1 MLPSRGVPSRINPA
15 FALRQNSKVIMHI
28 SISILLSILHY
39 TRVSHALDDVDD
51 NADLIASLGLE
62 SSTLPRLAPIGSCGL
77 YVTYLRAGVVG
88 GASTVFA
95 SRAGASRNLSLW
107 PFGSKQQ
114 QPPSETPAAAAE
126 TSLEPEPSVA
136 ATTISPNASSPAG
149 QPISQDAA
157 ASASSH
163 STDPFSQFGNPIDP
177 SLDSLDLTPSILDIP
192 ERIGY
197 LKELGLEFGPGPTA
211 ACEWLLEH
219 VYVYTGL
226 PWWGALA
233 AAATLWRVILFVP
246 TLRASKS
253 SAQMQEMQK
262 SPEYLQAY
270 EEFKLAAYR
279 THDNMA
285 MMKARA
291 RMTAVRKQAGVNFW
305 WIPVPLLTVPFSFG
319 MFRLVRGMASIPV
332 PSMET
337 GGLAWFTDLTIHDP
351 YYILPIANVLLGTL
365 MFKQNQKAN
374 LNPNP
379 TQAAMMK
386 SMMYIFPPLIFV
398 STAWLP
404 AGLQWFFLMLSGT
417 TVAQTTATLNPV
429 IRRWAD
435 LPPLPSSAGPVPG
448 AGAVTYQAPT
458 ARSAENGEK
467 DEKGGI
473 IKDITK
479 GVQSTLG
486 QDDRKKAWEKA
497 AEYEERRAA
506 EEKEKELRR
515 LEEMR
520 RKRKKGQV

>member
-1 MLPSRGVPSRINPA
+1 MLSSRGVPSRINPA
-15 FALRQNSKVIMHI
+15 FALRQSSKVLRP
-28 SISILLSILHY
+28 SARQFSRLSSQRL
-39 TRVSHALDDVDD
+39 
-51 NADLIASLGLE
+51 NAPSVGLE
-62 SSTLPRLAPIGSCGL
+62 SSSLPRLASIGSCGPSI
-77 YVTYLRAGVVG
+77 TSLRAGVVG
-88 GASTVFA
+88 GASTIFA

-107 PFGSKQQ
+107 PFGSKQH
-114 QPPSETPAAAAE
+114 QPPSETPAATAE
-126 TSLEPEPSVA
+126 TSPEPEPSAA
-136 ATTISPNASSPAG
+136 ATTISSDASSPAA

-157 ASASSH
+157 ASASPH
-163 STDPFSQFGNPIDP
+163 SADPSAQSASPIDS
-177 SLDSLDLTPSILDIP
+177 SLDNIDLTPSILDIP

-219 VYVYTGL
+219 IYVYTGL

-233 AAATLWRVILFVP
+233 AAAALWRVILFVP

-253 SAQMQEMQK
+253 SALTQEMQK
-262 SPEYLQAY
+262 SPEYVQAY

-279 THDNMA
+279 TRDNMA

-291 RMTAVRKQAGVNFW
+291 RMTAVRKQAGINFW

-337 GGLAWFTDLTIHDP
+337 GGFAWFTDLTIHDP

-386 SMMYIFPPLIFV
+386 SMIYIFPPLIFV

-404 AGLQWFFLMLSGT
+404 AGLQWFFLMLSAT
-417 TVAQTTATLNPV
+417 TVAQTTATLNLAV
-429 IRRWAD
+429 RRWAD

-479 GVQSTLG
+479 GVQNTLG

-497 AEYEERRAA
+497 EEYEARRAA

-520 RKRKKGQV
+520 RKRKKGQI

>member
-1 MLPSRGVPSRINPA
+1 MLPKRGVPSRINPA
-15 FALRQNSKVIMHI
+15 FALRQGSKVLRP
-28 SISILLSILHY
+28 SARQFSRLSSQG
-39 TRVSHALDDVDD
+39 T
-51 NADLIASLGLE
+51 NAPLAGLE
-62 SSTLPRLAPIGSCGL
+62 SSSLPRLASIGACGPSIIS
-77 YVTYLRAGVVG
+77 LRPCVVG

-114 QPPSETPAAAAE
+114 QSPGETPAATAE
-126 TSLEPEPSVA
+126 TSPEPEPSAA
-136 ATTISPNASSPAG
+136 ATTISPDASSPAA
-149 QPISQDAA
+149 QPVSQPVSQDAT

-163 STDPFSQFGNPIDP
+163 SADPFAQSATPIDP
-177 SLDSLDLTPSILDIP
+177 SLDNLDLTPSILDIP

-233 AAATLWRVILFVP
+233 TAATLWRVILFLP

-253 SAQMQEMQK
+253 SALMQEMQK
-262 SPEYLQAY
+262 SPEYLQAS

-291 RMTAVRKQAGVNFW
+291 RMTAIRKQAGVSFW
-305 WIPVPLLTVPFSFG
+305 WLPVPLLTVPFSFG

-337 GGLAWFTDLTIHDP
+337 GGFAWFTDLTIHDP

-386 SMMYIFPPLIFV
+386 SMIYIFPPLIFV

-404 AGLQWFFLMLSGT
+404 AGLQWFFLMLSAT
-417 TVAQTTATLNPV
+417 TVAQTTATLNPA

-458 ARSAENGEK
+458 VRSAKNGEK
-467 DEKGGI
+467 GEKGGI

-479 GVQSTLG
+479 GVQNTLG

-497 AEYEERRAA
+497 EEYEARRAV
-506 EEKEKELRR
+506 EEKEKEFRR

>member
-1 MLPSRGVPSRINPA
+1 MLPSRGIPSRINRA
-15 FALRQNSKVIMHI
+15 FVLPQSSKVLRP
-28 SISILLSILHY
+28 SARQFSRLSSQ
-39 TRVSHALDDVDD
+39 RP
-51 NADLIASLGLE
+51 NAPLVGLE
-62 SSTLPRLAPIGSCGL
+62 SSSLPPLASIGSCGPSI
-77 YVTYLRAGVVG
+77 TSLRVGVVG

-114 QPPSETPAAAAE
+114 QLPSETPTATAE
-126 TSLEPEPSVA
+126 NSPEPEPSAA
-136 ATTISPNASSPAG
+136 ATTISPDAPSP
-149 QPISQDAA
+149 A
-157 ASASSH
+157 ASASSY
-163 STDPFSQFGNPIDP
+163 SADPFAHSATPIDS
-177 SLDSLDLTPSILDIP
+177 SLDNLDLTPSILDIP

-219 VYVYTGL
+219 IYVYTGL
-226 PWWGALA
+226 PWWGALTA
-233 AAATLWRVILFVP
+233 AAVLWRVILFVP

-253 SAQMQEMQK
+253 SALTQEMQK
-262 SPEYLQAY
+262 SPEYLQAF

-279 THDNMA
+279 TRDNMA

-291 RMTAVRKQAGVNFW
+291 RMTALRKQAGVNFW

-337 GGLAWFTDLTIHDP
+337 GGFAWFTDLTIHDP
-351 YYILPIANVLLGTL
+351 YYVLPIANVLLGTL
-365 MFKQNQKAN
+365 IFKQNQKAN

-404 AGLQWFFLMLSGT
+404 AGLQWFFLMLSTT
-417 TVAQTTATLNPV
+417 TVAQTTATLNPAV
-429 IRRWAD
+429 RRWAD

-458 ARSAENGEK
+458 ARSAENGE

-479 GVQSTLG
+479 GVQNTLG

-497 AEYEERRAA
+497 EEYEARRAA

-520 RKRKKGQV
+520 RKRKKGQM